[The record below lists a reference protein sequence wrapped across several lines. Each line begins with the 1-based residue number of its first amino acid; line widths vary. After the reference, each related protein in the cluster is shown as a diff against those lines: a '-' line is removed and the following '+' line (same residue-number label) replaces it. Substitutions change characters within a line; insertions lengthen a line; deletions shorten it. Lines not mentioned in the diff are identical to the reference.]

1 MVISTYPPSA
11 STRRP
16 TYASTSTHRN
26 KLWDPCLTLRIINTD
41 PGYNKIT
48 CVGNAPSKGRR
59 CRNGLSNANVAR
71 VERELDEIACL
82 SPRSLGVR
90 ARLRSI
96 AMAGLC
102 VRLHQ
107 GQVEDVVRQWERM
120 IGALDVE
127 AGSTSGKRER
137 ATRVKKQVFEQD
149 VDDLK
154 ERLREMQELL
164 EQFKER
170 ERERTS
176 WGYARE
182 EEQAEKMKGEQV
194 RRERERKVKREEEER
209 LERQRVENERKENER
224 TERERKAK
232 REAEERLEKEQRLE
246 NERLENER
254 KEKEIKERER
264 RQREEA
270 AKREAR
276 EHNERIR
283 QRAQKIR
290 EEKERIKREA
300 ERRAEEE
307 WEESWN
313 RYQERWALFR
323 SSTAREG
330 CVKDVVPWPVKS
342 GLYADVKASNVEA
355 FLKRSVKRDA
365 NPSRLLRKELSKW
378 HPHVVAHVLGGL
390 VLTDA
395 ERMVIDLICR
405 VLTGLMDAVNG
416 KRSELF
422 D

>member
-1 MVISTYPPSA
+1 
-11 STRRP
+11 
-16 TYASTSTHRN
+16 
-26 KLWDPCLTLRIINTD
+26 
-41 PGYNKIT
+41 
-48 CVGNAPSKGRR
+48 
-59 CRNGLSNANVAR
+59 
-71 VERELDEIACL
+71 
-82 SPRSLGVR
+82 
-90 ARLRSI
+90 
-96 AMAGLC
+96 
-102 VRLHQ
+102 
-107 GQVEDVVRQWERM
+107 
-120 IGALDVE
+120 
-127 AGSTSGKRER
+127 
-137 ATRVKKQVFEQD
+137 
-149 VDDLK
+149 
-154 ERLREMQELL
+154 
-164 EQFKER
+164 
-170 ERERTS
+170 
-176 WGYARE
+176 
-182 EEQAEKMKGEQV
+182 
-194 RRERERKVKREEEER
+194 
-209 LERQRVENERKENER
+209 VENERKEKER
-224 TERERKAK
+224 RERERKAK
-232 REAEERLEKEQRLE
+232 REAEERLE
-246 NERLENER
+246 NERKEKEI

-290 EEKERIKREA
+290 EEKERVKREA

-323 SSTAREG
+323 SSTEREG
-330 CVKDVVPWPVKS
+330 VVKDVVPWPVKS

-355 FLKRSVKRDA
+355 FLKRAVKRDA

-378 HPHVVAHVLGGL
+378 HPHIVAHVLGGL